1 MRSAKLVLGKKH
13 LILTNHPL
21 KFFWSKNMKLT
32 LITRSIWQY
41 LNQHI
46 CDQQSIWSL
55 RSFWYLYRIELL
67 KKCWQQEYSP
77 QSNHYH

>member
-1 MRSAKLVLGKKH
+1 
-13 LILTNHPL
+13 
-21 KFFWSKNMKLT
+21 MKLR

-41 LNQHI
+41 LNQRI

-55 RSFWYLYRIELL
+55 RRFWYLYRIELL